1 MFTRKLKGTRGFKC
15 LELMALLKEAFTSL
29 IALLVKY
36 PKGCVH
42 AGKAVYL
49 IFDINLYFLRLTLI
63 SKTPVRFII
72 WKMSHAV
79 PGGGGEVGGGG
90 SYTIYDLT
98 KSSIP
103 YLPLNC
109 GSHSCPKHNL

>member
-1 MFTRKLKGTRGFKC
+1 MFRI
-15 LELMALLKEAFTSL
+15 MALLKEAFTSL
-29 IALLVKY
+29 ITLLVKY

-42 AGKAVYL
+42 AGLLSKAVYL

-79 PGGGGEVGGGG
+79 PGGGGGGGG
-90 SYTIYDLT
+90 GDGFLH
-98 KSSIP
+98 
-103 YLPLNC
+103 YL
-109 GSHSCPKHNL
+109 